1 MQEISMLGIIRDEL
15 FTICKSTKMPS
26 GCYDKVIE
34 IDAGNIDAWN
44 DKGRALYNM
53 QKFQDA
59 ISCYDKALEIDPR
72 YVYAWNN
79 KALSFGRI
87 TKI

>member
-1 MQEISMLGIIRDEL
+1 MFMVGIVKLYL

-26 GCYDKVIE
+26 APYDKVIE

-44 DKGRALYNM
+44 DKGRSLYNM
-53 QKFQDA
+53 QKYQDA

-72 YVYAWNN
+72 YVYASNN

>member
-1 MQEISMLGIIRDEL
+1 MQEISYAWNSKALSLYNMQKYQDAI
-15 FTICKSTKMPS
+15 S
-26 GCYDKVIE
+26 CYDKVIE

-44 DKGRALYNM
+44 DKGRSLYNM
-53 QKFQDA
+53 QKSQDA

-72 YVYAWNN
+72 YVYPWNN
-79 KALSFGRI
+79 KAVSFGRI